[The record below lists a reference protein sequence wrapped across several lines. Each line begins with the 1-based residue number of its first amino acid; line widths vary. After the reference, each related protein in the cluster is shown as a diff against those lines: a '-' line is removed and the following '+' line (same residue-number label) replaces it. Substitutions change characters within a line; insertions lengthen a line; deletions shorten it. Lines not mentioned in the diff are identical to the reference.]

1 MQQNLGQIL
10 SFFEPSLSN
19 IFSFIVGF
27 VTSLLASYMYA
38 YLQRRT
44 GSRYLRALFSF
55 GKGEV
60 LLVVPHRARESS
72 SIMPRVAIEDVFAM
86 RNVIEI
92 LGHLGISNKIR
103 DPERLSDKDKQR
115 NIVTFGGEKVN
126 EFTAEI
132 LKKLPPGESFS
143 FKSDPTNADRHF
155 IQRGAT
161 TTYISQSF
169 DVSDDIGPHEERKDI
184 ALVLKNKNPNNPGSI
199 VVVIAGIRG
208 IGTWG
213 ASDHLRKKAEE
224 IYRKK
229 RAGHGY
235 KKTQ

>member
-132 LKKLPPGESFS
+132 LKKL
-143 FKSDPTNADRHF
+143 
-155 IQRGAT
+155 
-161 TTYISQSF
+161 
-169 DVSDDIGPHEERKDI
+169 
-184 ALVLKNKNPNNPGSI
+184 
-199 VVVIAGIRG
+199 
-208 IGTWG
+208 
-213 ASDHLRKKAEE
+213 
-224 IYRKK
+224 
-229 RAGHGY
+229 
-235 KKTQ
+235 